1 MSQTYKLNE
10 KRTVAHT
17 LTGGRYRL
25 QATAFAAAGFPLV
38 FTLSYDDDAELYKLD
53 WRSASGPLLISRCV
67 IKVEYDGYKA
77 FANTLEGMYLPEA
90 QVASIFA
97 QSPRS
102 SYSQET
108 YTFDVELHC
117 APGSLQPREEVEA
130 AKRQLQLARTTF
142 IETERK
148 TFAKHATGKFDGPYA
163 AAEAVLTIQHAESI
177 TAQVPQD
184 VALVFPSSQRVLWAT
199 AKALTQA
206 SPYLKELL
214 ESDFIEGSAQTSFD
228 AAFETAGLVGSG
240 FDDSDDE
247 NDTRDVAAAPASN
260 REPKAPFKLVRIAQ
274 TSYTTYAAVLVW
286 ISSHHIAFAP
296 LRSTSRSEELSKDL
310 AVQACAASRDSS
322 IAKDANLPAPASPK
336 SVYRLAHLLRLDAL
350 AALALENL
358 KSQLTPKNASYELY
372 SDVACCYPAVRDV
385 VLAYVVEHW
394 NEVGKSKAASEMQDK
409 AEQGELPVGAA
420 KTAMMLAAKLAERQ
434 K

>member
-90 QVASIFA
+90 QVASIFG

-148 TFAKHATGKFDGPYA
+148 TFAKHAT
-163 AAEAVLTIQHAESI
+163 ESL

-199 AKALTQA
+199 VKALSQA

-214 ESDFIEGSAQTSFD
+214 ESDFSEGSPQTSFD
-228 AAFETAGLVGSG
+228 AAFETAGLVGSE

-247 NDTRDVAAAPASN
+247 TDTREVNTAPASN
-260 REPKAPFKLVRIAQ
+260 GEPKAPFKLVRIAQ

-420 KTAMMLAAKLAERQ
+420 KTAMMLAARLADRQ